1 MQMQP
6 LAGTEFVVN
15 GASAKQWGPA
25 LEAINGGMS
34 PADLAGAF
42 SAQPMSASVDQL
54 SLEAAVMA
62 GLSRARLAI
71 NLDGRTLYGAVVDA
85 GKAQRAP
92 FVTRRG

>member
-1 MQMQP
+1 
-6 LAGTEFVVN
+6 
-15 GASAKQWGPA
+15 
-25 LEAINGGMS
+25 
-34 PADLAGAF
+34 
-42 SAQPMSASVDQL
+42 MSASVDQL